1 MLKQVISRLLLPNL
15 EQDMSRSLSRQL
27 AKVHDMTD
35 CMIAPTVHAFEPAA
49 MRAGSFAAT
58 AKQAQR
64 LVKVEYA
71 VPGKGLFQ

>member
-35 CMIAPTVHAFEPAA
+35 CMIAPTVHAFEPAIG
-49 MRAGSFAAT
+49 GSFGAT
-58 AKQAQR
+58 AKHAQR